1 MSFNIQSELSKPVL
15 VHKPIS
21 FGSVSSITNSNT
33 KAAAT
38 PTLQGVQLNDVHTM
52 ALGSEMAMDKPSLKM
67 IQFSIHDNQMLS
79 DISALADSDKLTT
92 LDDLHAFRT
101 LTPESIQQAISKVL
115 TEEKS
120 HIEQLVEDAQLPD
133 EADLKQ
139 ISQAIQVLVASSF
152 FKDSS
157 SGQLESD
164 NRNSG
169 QQPIDSVKN
178 DTFIGIISN
187 DLMVEL
193 SKIIRKVMA
202 EINISDR
209 RISADFLQLNAQMVQ
224 ASADSTIREGKETF
238 KGAMMGFFTSLA
250 ITAAGSAFQARGLR
264 QQQQSIKHNLVPGN
278 QNISGA
284 SKLSGLNGKVGSD
297 TTKANALNLTGKE
310 GSTVTLSSQATQNQ
324 KNLASQRIEEA
335 SKRTRDLGVSQHEK
349 HDQVMNKSRVQMGVA
364 EQASRMSDNAGQ
376 LATTSNQVNVK
387 SAEAD
392 KMMEQSVADIA
403 RSVSADKDKQ
413 IDKSQDLAKQM
424 QEYLR
429 EIREGSL
436 RTMQSLVRG

>member
-1 MSFNIQSELSKPVL
+1 M
-15 VHKPIS
+15 
-21 FGSVSSITNSNT
+21 
-33 KAAAT
+33 
-38 PTLQGVQLNDVHTM
+38 
-52 ALGSEMAMDKPSLKM
+52 LK
-67 IQFSIHDNQMLS
+67 
-79 DISALADSDKLTT
+79 
-92 LDDLHAFRT
+92 
-101 LTPESIQQAISKVL
+101 
-115 TEEKS
+115 EEKS
-120 HIEQLVEDAQLPD
+120 HIEQLAGDAQLPD
-133 EADLKQ
+133 EANLKQ
-139 ISQAIQVLVASSF
+139 MSQAIQLLIASSF
-152 FKDSS
+152 FKDSF
-157 SGQLESD
+157 SGQLESND
-164 NRNSG
+164 GNRG
-169 QQPIDSVKN
+169 QQSIDSVKN
-178 DTFIGIISN
+178 DTFVGIISN

-193 SKIIRKVMA
+193 SKIIRKVMV

-209 RISADFLQLNAQMVQ
+209 RISADFLQLNAKMVQ

-297 TTKANALNLTGKE
+297 AAKPNTLNLTGKD
-310 GSTVTLSSQATQNQ
+310 GSTVTLSSQPTQNQ
-324 KNLASQRIEEA
+324 KNLASQRVEEA
-335 SKRTRDLGVSQHEK
+335 GIRTRDLGMSQHEK
-349 HDQVMNKSRVQMGVA
+349 HDQIMNKSRVQMGVA

-413 IDKSQDLAKQM
+413 IDKSQDLVKQM
-424 QEYLR
+424 LEYLR
-429 EIREGSL
+429 EILEVSL
-436 RTMQSLVRG
+436 KAMQSLVRG